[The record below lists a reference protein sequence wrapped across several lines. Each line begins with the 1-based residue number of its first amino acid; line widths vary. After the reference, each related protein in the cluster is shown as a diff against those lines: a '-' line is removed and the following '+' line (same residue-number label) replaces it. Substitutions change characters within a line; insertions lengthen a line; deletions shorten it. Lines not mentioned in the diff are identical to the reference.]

1 MAVAPHS
8 TGRYHGMQAREGT
21 WWRLLAYPDRV
32 FFAAKDGVGRSLAR
46 SVSSISIPRFSLACA
61 PAFASRPS
69 VRPHPQSATS
79 QRYDVRVFLPSMIPC
94 ALAGEQDASG
104 GGENSHV
111 KTVGEKNLE
120 EERKRRGPP
129 AAAATAPPP
138 FPIAPSLL
146 PVQVPR
152 ALSSENMTTIISA
165 VLERG
170 GGGGGAAGRRAGGG
184 KVGSCE
190 RT

>member
-1 MAVAPHS
+1 
-8 TGRYHGMQAREGT
+8 MQAREGT
-21 WWRLLAYPDRV
+21 RWRLLAYPDRV
-32 FFAAKDGVGRSLAR
+32 FFAAEDGLGRSLAR

-69 VRPHPQSATS
+69 SVRTLNPQLRRDMTCACSS
-79 QRYDVRVFLPSMIPC
+79 LPSMIPC

-120 EERKRRGPP
+120 EKRKRRGPP

-170 GGGGGAAGRRAGGG
+170 GGGGEEEARRAGGG
-184 KVGSCE
+184 EVGSCE

>member
-1 MAVAPHS
+1 MAAS
-8 TGRYHGMQAREGT
+8 
-21 WWRLLAYPDRV
+21 RV
-32 FFAAKDGVGRSLAR
+32 SRSSLFRRRRRSWPLAR
-46 SVSSISIPRFSLACA
+46 SVRLLHFNPEIFPRLRARVCV
-61 PAFASRPS
+61 ASV

-79 QRYDVRVFLPSMIPC
+79 QRYDVRVFLPPFHDSMC
-94 ALAGEQDASG
+94 ARGRAARGAGG

-111 KTVGEKNLE
+111 KTVGERNLE

-170 GGGGGAAGRRAGGG
+170 GGGGEEEARRAGGG
-184 KVGSCE
+184 EVGSCE